1 MDMEATV
8 KPIVVTAA
16 LSGLVLVASVLT
28 GCSKK
33 QGADLVFGQQESV
46 GLTISGS
53 APQAGGGL
61 TLGYSSI
68 DIAVIPVVV
77 ETPGGDVVVKG
88 ETRKLDDKG
97 ESAGGLSDALSTIGQ
112 FDLDTGDNGTA
123 SVGLGQ
129 FFATGNAAQIL
140 AQGFAG
146 QMSASPPAA
155 K

>member
-1 MDMEATV
+1 M
-8 KPIVVTAA
+8 KPISLTVP
-16 LSGLVLVASVLT
+16 LRSLVLVALALT
-28 GCSKK
+28 GCSKN

-77 ETPGGDVVVKG
+77 ETPGGGVVVKG
-88 ETRKLDDKG
+88 ETKTLDDKG
-97 ESAGGLSDALSTIGQ
+97 GSAGGLSDALSTLGQ

-146 QMSASPPAA
+146 QMSATPPAG

>member
-1 MDMEATV
+1 M
-8 KPIVVTAA
+8 KPIVLTAA
-16 LSGLVLVASVLT
+16 LSGLVLVALVLT
-28 GCSKK
+28 GCGKK

-61 TLGYSSI
+61 NLGYSSI
-68 DIAVIPVVV
+68 DIAIIPVVV
-77 ETPGGDVVVKG
+77 ETPSGALVVKG
-88 ETRKLDDKG
+88 ETKKLDDQG

-112 FDLDTGDNGTA
+112 FDLDTGEGGTA

-146 QMSASPPAA
+146 KMSAAPKVA